1 MKDVMNASARW
12 QLKTVCERADALQH
26 QKGAHVARTQ
36 LALGARVQGL
46 RSPVQEAQPH
56 PIAHRKLRLT
66 VMGVELFLGHLLGLE
81 KTLTHLR

>member
-12 QLKTVCERADALQH
+12 QLKTVCERANALQH
-26 QKGAHVARTQ
+26 QKGARVARTQ

-56 PIAHRKLRLT
+56 LIAQHKLCLA
-66 VMGVELFLGHLLGLE
+66 VMGVVVFLGHLMGLE
-81 KTLTHLR
+81 KMMTHLR